1 MPKLIYRVEH
11 LYNGNNVKT
20 TMFSNK
26 KEAIDFANNYKGLVW
41 QKIYV
46 GKEEIDA

>member
-1 MPKLIYRVEH
+1 MSKLIYKVEH
-11 LYNGNNVKT
+11 LHNSNNVKT

-26 KEAIDFANNYKGLVW
+26 KEAIDFANTYKGLVW

-46 GKEEIDA
+46 GKEE